1 MAMINF
7 MVIGAVKAGTT
18 SVYYYLREH
27 PQVYMSPIKETKFFQ
42 WDGEERRFS
51 GPLDQKI
58 YEMSVKTFE
67 EYQSL
72 FKQVSDEKAIGEAT
86 PSYLYNKEVP
96 MRIYRR
102 FPKVK
107 MIVILRHPAER
118 AFSHYLHTKWLG
130 YEPLSFSEALA
141 QEDERI
147 QLNWGPSW
155 HYKQQGFY
163 YEQIKRYMNLF
174 GDQQVRIYL
183 FEDLIG
189 DTFGTISDIY
199 AYLGVDPNFKPE
211 VNRKYNVRFFPK
223 NQFIHDLTNQYNRPK
238 AILKSIL
245 PKKARENL
253 LQFVTAKNRW
263 KPQFDQEL
271 HGQLT
276 ECYIEDILKLQ
287 DLTKK
292 DLSKW
297 LHGSKKYLHSC

>member
-1 MAMINF
+1 MINF

-18 SVYYYLREH
+18 SVYHYLQEH
-27 PQVYMSPIKETKFFQ
+27 PQVYLSPIKETKFFQ

-58 YEMSVKTFE
+58 YEMSIKTFE

-72 FKQVSDEKAIGEAT
+72 FNQVKEETAIGEAT

-102 FPKVK
+102 FPNVK

-118 AFSHYLHTKWLG
+118 AFSHYLHTKWMG

-163 YEQIKRYMNLF
+163 YEQIKRFMSLF
-174 GDQQVRIYL
+174 GAQQVRIYL
-183 FEDLIG
+183 FEDLIA
-189 DTFGTISDIY
+189 DTLGTISDIY
-199 AYLGVDPNFKPE
+199 AYLGVDPNFKAD
-211 VNRKYNVRFFPK
+211 VGRKYNVHFFPK
-223 NQFIHDLTNQYNRPK
+223 NQLIHDLTNQYNLPK

-245 PKKARENL
+245 PKKVRKNL
-253 LQFVTAKNRW
+253 LQVITAKNSW
-263 KPQFDQEL
+263 KPQFDKESRN
-271 HGQLT
+271 QLT
-276 ECYIEDILKLQ
+276 ECYREDIIKLQ

-292 DLSKW
+292 DFSMW
-297 LHGSKKYLHSC
+297 LRST